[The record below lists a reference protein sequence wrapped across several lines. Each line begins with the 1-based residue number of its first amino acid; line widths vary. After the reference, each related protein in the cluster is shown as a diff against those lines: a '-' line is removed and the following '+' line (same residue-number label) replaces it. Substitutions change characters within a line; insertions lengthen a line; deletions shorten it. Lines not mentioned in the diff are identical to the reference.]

1 MRMYDIITKKKRG
14 GELTEEEIRFFIRG
28 FTTGEIPD
36 YQASSLM
43 MAICFV
49 GMTDKETYLM
59 TDAMMHSGDTLDLS
73 RFGERS
79 VDKHSTGGV
88 GDKTTLVVAPLVA
101 SLGAKVAK
109 MSGRGL
115 GHTGGTV
122 DKLESFTGYRTELS
136 PDEFMKQVEEI
147 GIAVIGQSGELA
159 PADKKLYALRDVTAT
174 VDSIPLITGSIMS
187 KKLAAGSKSI
197 VLDVKYGSGGFM
209 KTPEDAEMLAR
220 KMVKIGRSLGRRV
233 SALITSMDA
242 PLGFGIGNAI
252 EVKEAMEVLSGRGP
266 ADLREVCLSL
276 ASTMLHLSLDMP
288 TDRARI
294 LAEEALGSGL
304 ALRKFEEWIQRQGA
318 TSLTL
323 PEASYQKTVYAVESG
338 YLNAIDTEA
347 VGNLSVAL
355 GGGRRQKTDKID
367 HTAGIVLS
375 CSLGQYVEKG
385 AALATLYTS
394 EHPDALDAVS
404 NALYTTMTF
413 GVEKR
418 EDLPPLIY
426 KIILGEEQ

>member
-14 GELTEEEIRFFIRG
+14 AELTEEEIRFFIRG
-28 FTTGEIPD
+28 FTAGEIPD
-36 YQASSLM
+36 YQVSSLL

-49 GMTDKETYLM
+49 GMTDRETYIM
-59 TDAMMHSGDTLDLS
+59 TDAMMYSGDTLDLS
-73 RFGERS
+73 RFGDLS

-88 GDKTTLVVAPLVA
+88 GDKTTLVVAPIVA

-122 DKLESFTGYRTELS
+122 DKLESFDGYRTELS
-136 PDEFMKQVEEI
+136 PEQFMAQVEEI

-220 KMVKIGRSLGRRV
+220 KMVRIGRSLGRHV

-252 EVKEAMEVLSGRGP
+252 EVREAMEVLRGGGP

-276 ASTMLHLSLDMP
+276 ASVMVHLSLGYPVDE
-288 TDRARI
+288 AREA
-294 LAEEALGSGL
+294 AEEALRSGR
-304 ALRKFEEWIQRQGA
+304 ALCKFEEWICRQGA
-318 TSLTL
+318 TSLAL
-323 PEASYQKTVYAVESG
+323 PEAKYEKTVYAKASG
-338 YLNAIDTEA
+338 YINAVDTEA
-347 VGNLSVAL
+347 VGNLSVSL
-355 GGGRRQKTDKID
+355 GGGRRQKTDRID
-367 HTAGIVLS
+367 HTAGIVLAF
-375 CSLGQYVEKG
+375 SLGDFIRAGEP
-385 AALATLYTS
+385 LATLYTS
-394 EHPDALDAVS
+394 EHPEALDAVAD
-404 NALYTTMTF
+404 ALCD
-413 GVEKR
+413 VVSIAEEKR
-418 EDLPPLIY
+418 DDLPPLIY
-426 KIILGEEQ
+426 KVILGDTE

>member
-14 GELTEEEIRFFIRG
+14 GELTEEELRFFISG
-28 FTTGEIPD
+28 FTRGEIPD
-36 YQASSLM
+36 YQVSSLL

-49 GMTDKETYLM
+49 GMTDKETYIM

-73 RFGERS
+73 RFGELS

-136 PDEFMKQVEEI
+136 PEEFMQQVEEV
-147 GIAVIGQSGELA
+147 GISVIGQSGELA

-209 KTPEDAEMLAR
+209 KTPEDAELLAR
-220 KMVKIGRSLGRRV
+220 KMVRIGRSLGRRV

-252 EVKEAMEVLSGRGP
+252 EVREALEVLRGGGP

-276 ASTMLHLSLDMP
+276 ASTMLHLSLGTP
-288 TDRARI
+288 IGEARA
-294 LAEEALGSGL
+294 LAEEALASGQ
-304 ALRKFEEWIQRQGA
+304 ALRKFEEWIMRQGA
-318 TSLTL
+318 TSLSL
-323 PEASYQKTVYAVESG
+323 PEATYKKEVRATRSG

-347 VGNLSVAL
+347 VGNLSVSL

-367 HTAGIVLS
+367 HTAGIVLAL
-375 CSLGQYVEKG
+375 SLGDYVNEG
-385 AALATLYTS
+385 DLLATLYTT
-394 EHPDALDAVS
+394 ERPEALDSVCATM
-404 NALYTTMTF
+404 YETMTF
-413 GVEKR
+413 GEEKR
-418 EDLPPLIY
+418 RDLPPLIY
-426 KIILGEEQ
+426 KIILGDEE

>member
-14 GELTEEEIRFFIRG
+14 GELTEEEIRFFIDG
-28 FTTGEIPD
+28 FTRGEIPD
-36 YQASSLM
+36 YQVSSLL
-43 MAICFV
+43 MAVCFV
-49 GMTDKETYLM
+49 GMSDKETYIM

-73 RFGERS
+73 RFGELS

-122 DKLESFTGYRTELS
+122 DKLESFPGYRTELS
-136 PDEFMKQVEEI
+136 PEEFMTQVEEV

-220 KMVKIGRSLGRRV
+220 KMVRIGRSLGRRV

-252 EVKEAMEVLSGRGP
+252 EVREALEVLHGRGP

-276 ASTMLHLSLDMP
+276 ASTMLHLSLGLP
-288 TDRARI
+288 IEKARA
-294 LAEEALGSGL
+294 LAENALDTGL
-304 ALRKFEEWIQRQGA
+304 ALHKFEEWITRQGA
-318 TSLTL
+318 TTLTL
-323 PEASYQKTVYAVESG
+323 PEAKYQKTVFMPKSG
-338 YLNAIDTEA
+338 YLNAIDTEV
-347 VGNLSVAL
+347 VGNLSVSL
-355 GGGRRQKTDKID
+355 GGGRRQKSDKID
-367 HTAGIVLS
+367 HTAGIILS
-375 CSLGQYVEKG
+375 VSLGDYIEEG
-385 AALATLYTS
+385 APVATLYTT
-394 EHPDALDAVS
+394 EHPEAMESVATSILAT
-404 NALYTTMTF
+404 LTL
-413 GVEKR
+413 GEEKR

-426 KIILGEEQ
+426 KVILGGDE

>member
-14 GELTEEEIRFFIRG
+14 GELTEEEIRFFITG
-28 FTTGEIPD
+28 FTRGEIPD
-36 YQASSLM
+36 YQVSSLL

-73 RFGERS
+73 RFGELS

-122 DKLESFTGYRTELS
+122 DKLESFSGYRTELS
-136 PDEFMKQVEEI
+136 AEEFMAQVEEV

-209 KTPEDAEMLAR
+209 KTPEDAEVLAR
-220 KMVKIGRSLGRRV
+220 KMVRIGRSLGRRV

-242 PLGFGIGNAI
+242 PLGYGIGNAI
-252 EVKEAMEVLSGRGP
+252 EVREAMEVLRGRGP

-276 ASTMLHLSLDMP
+276 ASTMLHLSLGYTP
-288 TDRARI
+288 
-294 LAEEALGSGL
+294 EEARTLATEALDQGL
-304 ALRKFEEWIQRQGA
+304 ALRKFEEWILRQGA
-318 TSLTL
+318 TSLDL
-323 PEASYQKTVYAVESG
+323 PMAKYEKTVYATRSG
-338 YLNAIDTEA
+338 YLNKIDTEA
-347 VGNLSVAL
+347 VGNLSVSL

-367 HTAGIVLS
+367 HTAGIILS
-375 CSLGQYVEKG
+375 LSLGDYVEVG
-385 AALATLYTS
+385 A
-394 EHPDALDAVS
+394 PVGV
-404 NALYTTMTF
+404 LYTTEHPEALDTVATALGETF
-413 GVEKR
+413 TIEEKKT

-426 KIILGEEQ
+426 KTILGDEE

>member
-14 GELTEEEIRFFIRG
+14 GELTEEEIRFFTCG
-28 FTTGEIPD
+28 FTCGEIPD
-36 YQASSLM
+36 YQVSSLL

-49 GMTDKETYLM
+49 GMTDKETYLL

-73 RFGERS
+73 RFGELS

-122 DKLESFTGYRTELS
+122 DKLESFKGYRTELT
-136 PDEFMKQVEEI
+136 PEEFMAQVEEV

-174 VDSIPLITGSIMS
+174 VDSIPLITSSIMS

-209 KTPEDAEMLAR
+209 KTPEDAEILAR
-220 KMVKIGRSLGRRV
+220 KMVRIGRSLGRRV

-242 PLGFGIGNAI
+242 PLGYGIGNAI
-252 EVKEAMEVLSGRGP
+252 EVREAMEVLSGRGP

-276 ASTMLHLSLDMP
+276 ASTMVHLSLDTP
-288 TDRARI
+288 IEKARM
-294 LAEEALGSGL
+294 LATEALDSGL
-304 ALRKFEEWIQRQGA
+304 ALAKFEEWITRQGA
-318 TSLTL
+318 VSLEL
-323 PEASYQKTVYAVESG
+323 PVAKYERIVYAKNSG
-338 YLNAIDTEA
+338 YLNAVDAEA
-347 VGNLSVAL
+347 VGNLSVTL

-375 CSLGQYVEKG
+375 LSLGDYVEEG
-385 AALATLYTS
+385 APLAVLYTS
-394 EHPDALDAVS
+394 EHPDALESVATS
-404 NALYTTMTF
+404 LYTTLTL
-413 GVEKR
+413 GKEKR
-418 EDLPPLIY
+418 EDIPPLIY
-426 KIILGEEQ
+426 KTILGEEE